1 MPAIIFDVEMNKL
14 EGEIISSSF
23 LHVSISMDGVL
34 TSSNMGQPEGYY
46 KPSEPI
52 QYGAMAVHHILD
64 EDLVDCIPSS
74 SFRLP
79 RIHGCDVE
87 YIIGHQVDADI
98 KAVERTGQV
107 VAAKGIC
114 TLAMARY
121 LWPEADSHTLAA
133 MTYRVAKDKIK
144 ARQLL
149 RHAHS
154 AMADCEA
161 TAILLQAIIDM
172 QQITSIEELYQFS
185 EECRIPKFMYRGP
198 HKGKPISEL
207 SNRDLQHWLKEA
219 QSDKYLF
226 IALKKEYNYRHHW
239 SKSKPNDAKTVSGL
253 LVRDLKLSTT
263 PGKLWGTIWTPIPTG
278 MDTKHATWY
287 FDGRPENEKDPAL
300 NMSTVS
306 GGLKAV
312 MEVVN
317 HKHHL

>member
-1 MPAIIFDVEMNKL
+1 MPAIIFDTELNKL
-14 EGEIISSSF
+14 DGEIISSAF

-64 EDLVDCIPSS
+64 EDLADCIPSS

-98 KAVERTGQV
+98 KAVERTGQM

-149 RHAHS
+149 QYAHS

-172 QQITSIEELYQFS
+172 QHITSIEELYQFS
-185 EECRIPKFMYRGP
+185 ELARLPKYMYRGRQ
-198 HKGKPISEL
+198 KGQLISSLSDGDLLYWFQRDDIDQYLSKALQIEL
-207 SNRDLQHWLKEA
+207 
-219 QSDKYLF
+219 DKREQAF
-226 IALKKEYNYRHHW
+226 QKRMVTA
-239 SKSKPNDAKTVSGL
+239 
-253 LVRDLKLSTT
+253 STIDDEL
-263 PGKLWGTIWTPIPTG
+263 P
-278 MDTKHATWY
+278 
-287 FDGRPENEKDPAL
+287 F
-300 NMSTVS
+300 
-306 GGLKAV
+306 
-312 MEVVN
+312 
-317 HKHHL
+317 